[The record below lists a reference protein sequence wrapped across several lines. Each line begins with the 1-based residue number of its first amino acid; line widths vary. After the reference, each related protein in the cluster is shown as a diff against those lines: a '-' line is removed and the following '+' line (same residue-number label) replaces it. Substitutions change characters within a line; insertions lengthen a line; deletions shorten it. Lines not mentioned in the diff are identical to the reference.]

1 MNEITCCFTGHR
13 KIPREKYEL
22 LRCRISN
29 EIDRAYEKGYRRFL
43 CGGALGFDTMCAD
56 AVIEKRKTHR
66 DALLILV
73 IPCMGQEDSWS
84 AEDRAVYDRIYAE
97 CDECYCMSE
106 LYTEGC
112 MHVRNRAMVDDSS
125 LCIAYLENE
134 TGGTAYTCNYAR
146 KNELVVINLAD
157 DESAELC
164 DENSQGEENDEEI

>member
-13 KIPREKYEL
+13 KIPCEKYEF
-22 LRCRISN
+22 LRQRISE

-43 CGGALGFDTMCAD
+43 CGGALGFDTMCAE
-56 AVIEKRKTHR
+56 AVIEKKKTHPE
-66 DALLILV
+66 ALLVLV
-73 IPCMGQEDSWS
+73 IPCIGQYEGWS
-84 AEDRAVYDRIYAE
+84 ANDKATYDRIYAE

-125 LCIAYLENE
+125 LCIAYLEHDS
-134 TGGTAYTCNYAR
+134 GGTAYTYNYAK

-157 DESAELC
+157 DVSLGK
-164 DENSQGEENDEEI
+164 DVDDKNGEEN

>member
-1 MNEITCCFTGHR
+1 MNEFTCCFTGHR
-13 KIPREKYEL
+13 RIPQKKTDA
-22 LRCRISN
+22 LRQRIAE

-43 CGGALGFDTMCAD
+43 CGGALGFDTLCAE
-56 AVIEKRKTHR
+56 AVIEKRKKNP

-112 MHVRNRAMVDDSS
+112 MHQRNRAMVNDSS
-125 LCIAYLENE
+125 LCIAYL
-134 TGGTAYTCNYAR
+134 THKGGGTAYTYDYA
-146 KNELVVINLAD
+146 KQNELVVINLAD
-157 DESAELC
+157 DES
-164 DENSQGEENDEEI
+164 ENEEEQEDQGEEK